1 MPRRVTVLSG
11 ILPLG
16 VLLASIALAQTDRGS
31 ITGTITDSSGA
42 VVPNAEVFVTNT
54 ETGLKYETLTTAT
67 GNYTLG
73 SLPAGV
79 YSLTIKAA
87 GFKPYTQE
95 GIHVIVVQTARV
107 DVALQVGSASE
118 TVTGSATAVADPVPM
133 VML

>member
-1 MPRRVTVLSG
+1 
-11 ILPLG
+11 
-16 VLLASIALAQTDRGS
+16 
-31 ITGTITDSSGA
+31 
-42 VVPNAEVFVTNT
+42 VPIAEVFVTNT

>member
-31 ITGTITDSSGA
+31 ITGTITDASGA

-95 GIHVIVVQTARV
+95 GTHVIVVRPACQPW
-107 DVALQVGSASE
+107 
-118 TVTGSATAVADPVPM
+118 GSATSMPVRRAGSATGSC
-133 VML
+133 